1 MDLKRKVKVGDSVM
15 YEDGEVAV
23 DEDGNLLIV
32 VSIDRDRVYYTY
44 GEFDYL
50 DNVYPVPLL
59 LKELF

>member
-1 MDLKRKVKVGDSVM
+1 M
-15 YEDGEVAV
+15 YQDGRFVT

-32 VSIDRDRVYYTY
+32 VSIEKDRVYYTY

-50 DNVYPVPLL
+50 DRVYPVPLL